1 MFALTYIRH
10 RFLWWPLH
18 PIGFPVGGTYMMYF
32 AWSSMFIAWLLKLII
47 LRYGG
52 SKLYRK
58 LRPLFLGMV
67 LGQVT
72 SHGLWMM
79 VDYFTGM
86 TGDVS
91 RW

>member
-1 MFALTYIRH
+1 
-10 RFLWWPLH
+10 
-18 PIGFPVGGTYMMYF
+18 MMYF
-32 AWSSMFIAWLLKLII
+32 AWSSMFIAWLIKLII